1 MAVINDVASQLRS
14 TSLLLRSQRTFIR
27 VFVKDVLG
35 GTGLQQIV
43 NCVVITK
50 LRLISEPMV
59 VPAVTTA

>member
-14 TSLLLRSQRTFIR
+14 TSLLLRSQHTFIR

-35 GTGLQQIV
+35 GTRLQQIV
-43 NCVVITK
+43 NCVVITQ